1 MDQSKRMS
9 VCSNEVCALS
19 EKKSAIKAMASLSEN
34 PNRASPIPF
43 SKGEVVKEDFSSAAQ
58 EAYRKSEN
66 VNTSDEGNVQ
76 ITRKTK
82 VEETFVKS
90 QKMYSAEI
98 SSSSQASVQVRAES
112 PEMEQIMAKRRIY
125 QSYQDS
131 SRLTPNTLQQR
142 AVQSERCLTPE
153 IEHLMDKPHGSWSP
167 MPAACFVRPIS
178 PKQIISYPPDIPP
191 IPTAMPQPRTATP
204 EQFQEAR
211 ETVER
216 FVDHTKQVHQ
226 TQTTSTGRSNQ
237 STIYTVQQ
245 FSDQQYTPRY
255 DSNHGFSAYVG
266 RGNAGNGSYGNGI
279 NHRNGNPGNPN
290 NQYSGNPHNPGN
302 HSDNGNHGKN
312 GNPGVGSGNPRS
324 NDNGNQ
330 NEEEKPAHDKEEKP
344 TVTEPD
350 DSEEKHSR
358 KSSKT
363 DQSQKSSRKASA
375 SEEESS
381 RRVFSDFGGPQMT
394 SSVEVESTTE
404 GGVQK
409 TSVTK
414 SEKMAYSSCEFES
427 TRKSSIKQ
435 EGDNAALSTEGN
447 GEENPNEPRKYSY
460 PKFSMGESSIN
471 DETVTKSQVE
481 EIIKQELNKVFQM
494 AHTMEKTNF
503 GEMYDQKFQE
513 KSSSRQTLEQTPV
526 QVVQQTASQK
536 SEHQSSSAK
545 YDNRIS
551 YSGEVI
557 KTTGKLTSGLT
568 IAPERPFT
576 PQALE
581 SNYPLPYQ
589 GLPSDFPPP
598 RGHPEPP
605 PSKPAY
611 VPVMGGRDSPLLQAL
626 TYASD
631 RPYSPLPTATSVETP
646 SFITSSQSKKSSMLE
661 ALTTAPKS
669 PFHIQGVK
677 TETKVDVQ
685 KTSEAK
691 YESVQKYAPK
701 PSQSEF
707 KPISVSTAEPK
718 SQTSYINKSETSGNV
733 TIKSFPPV
741 TDELKSA
748 FKSSSKTASSSFSES
763 ERQQTATSK
772 QTLTSHTATSKVE
785 RPITPSGLHP
795 PNLLPYYQQNIG
807 EIPLAHRSN
816 SPVPHQIKAPS
827 VTPPRAQSVP
837 RQGER
842 RGSVKAMSEAYSQ
855 QLAAINNQ
863 QQSVSGTS
871 SISYV
876 SSGAYSSGS
885 VSKAYSYEQEHKSI
899 DALGYHASP
908 LAGKIPLAG
917 ERTLPKC
924 SSPIL
929 GKLDHTKQV
938 FKPSVPAQQP
948 VNVFRSPTAEQANL
962 RQAPPYF
969 IQDKEKAQ
977 VPWVVMKEQDDQQ
990 SVNAGSIKPPQPPST
1005 RTAPQTTVKPS
1016 LPTFP
1021 SVNKTTPAFPNPPKP
1036 YSLPGVTKPPSAIPD
1051 AGPGGAPKG
1060 GTTAGT
1066 SAPRRGRGVLNT
1078 AVPTGGRIP
1087 LCGSCNNHIRGPFI
1101 TALGKIWCPEHFV
1114 CVNAQ
1119 CRRPLQDI
1127 GFVEDD
1133 QGLYCE
1139 FCFEQYLA
1147 PTCSKCNAKVK
1158 GDCLN
1163 AIGKHFHP
1171 ECFTCAYCGKLFGN
1185 SPFFLEDALPYC
1197 EADWNELFTTKCFSC
1212 GFPIEAG
1219 DRWVEAL
1226 NNNYH
1231 SQCFNCT
1238 MCKKNLEGQSF
1249 FAKGG
1254 RPFCKNHAR

>member
-19 EKKSAIKAMASLSEN
+19 EKKTAIKAMTALTEN

-43 SKGEVVKEDFSSAAQ
+43 RKGEIVREDFSAAAQ
-58 EAYRKSEN
+58 ESFRKSEN
-66 VNTSDEGNVQ
+66 VDKSEEGNVQ

-82 VEETFVKS
+82 VEESFVKS

-98 SSSSQASVQVRAES
+98 SSSQASVQFRASS
-112 PEMEQIMAKRRIY
+112 PEMEQIMAKRQIY

-131 SRLTPNTLQQR
+131 SRLTPNTVQQR
-142 AVQSERCLTPE
+142 ALQSERCLTPE
-153 IEHLMDKPHGSWSP
+153 IEHLMDKPHGTWSP

-226 TQTTSTGRSNQ
+226 TQTTSSGRSAQ
-237 STIYTVQQ
+237 SSTYTAHQ
-245 FSDQQYTPRY
+245 FNEQQYTPRY
-255 DSNHGFSAYVG
+255 DSSQGFSAYTG
-266 RGNAGNGSYGNGI
+266 RGNAGNGSSENSANY
-279 NHRNGNPGNPN
+279 RNGNPGNHSNHN
-290 NQYSGNPHNPGN
+290 NDYPQNPGRRE
-302 HSDNGNHGKN
+302 NHGTGPSEMGSGDPKSNANPNERGN
-312 GNPGVGSGNPRS
+312 GNPG
-324 NDNGNQ
+324 D
-330 NEEEKPAHDKEEKP
+330 DKEEKP

-350 DSEEKHSR
+350 EPEGKYSR
-358 KSSKT
+358 KSSKG

-381 RRVFSDFGGPQMT
+381 RRVFSDFGGPQIS

-404 GGVQK
+404 GGVET

-414 SEKMAYSSCEFES
+414 SQKTAYSSCEFES
-427 TRKSSIKQ
+427 TRKSSVKQ
-435 EGDNAALSTEGN
+435 NNDNAALSAEDN
-447 GEENPNEPRKYSY
+447 GEGKPAEPRKYSY
-460 PKFSMGESSIN
+460 PKFSMGDSSIN
-471 DETVTKSQVE
+471 EETVTKSQVE

-494 AHTMEKTNF
+494 AQTMEKTNF
-503 GEMYDQKFQE
+503 GEMYDQKSQE
-513 KSSSRQTLEQTPV
+513 KSSSRQTLEEISVPV
-526 QVVQQTASQK
+526 KEQPVSKTFEHK
-536 SEHQSSSAK
+536 SISA
-545 YDNRIS
+545 YDNKIPFT
-551 YSGEVI
+551 GEVI
-557 KTTGKLTSGLT
+557 KSTGKLTSGLT
-568 IAPERPFT
+568 IAPDRSFT

-589 GLPSDFPPP
+589 NLPLDFPPP

-605 PSKPAY
+605 SSKPAY
-611 VPVMGGRDSPLLQAL
+611 IPLTGDRDSPFLRAL

-631 RPYSPLPTATSVETP
+631 RPYSPLPVPTAVETP
-646 SFITSSQSKKSSMLE
+646 SFITHSQSNKSSMLE

-669 PFHIQGVK
+669 AFHIQGVK
-677 TETKVDVQ
+677 TEEKIENVQ
-685 KTSEAK
+685 NITETR

-701 PSQSEF
+701 PSQGEF
-707 KPISVSTAEPK
+707 KPISVGTGGQKPP
-718 SQTSYINKSETSGNV
+718 SYMSKSETSGN
-733 TIKSFPPV
+733 TTTKSFAPV

-748 FKSSSKTASSSFSES
+748 FKSTPKTVSSSFSES
-763 ERQQTATSK
+763 ERQQTATS
-772 QTLTSHTATSKVE
+772 QQMLTSSHTRVE

-827 VTPPRAQSVP
+827 LTPPRAQSVP

-842 RGSVKAMSEAYSQ
+842 RGSVKAMSEAYTQ
-855 QLAAINNQ
+855 QLAAQTNQ
-863 QQSVSGTS
+863 QQSTSGTS
-871 SISYV
+871 SVSYV

-899 DALGYHASP
+899 DPLGYHASP
-908 LAGKIPLAG
+908 LAGKLPLAG
-917 ERTLPKC
+917 EQTLPKC
-924 SSPIL
+924 SSPVL

-938 FKPSVPAQQP
+938 FKPSVPPQQP
-948 VNVFRSPTAEQANL
+948 VNVFRSPTADQANL

-969 IQDKEKAQ
+969 IQEKEKPP
-977 VPWVVMKEQDDQQ
+977 VPWVVLKEKDDEL
-990 SVNAGSIKPPQPPST
+990 SVNVAFKPPQPPSA
-1005 RTAPQTTVKPS
+1005 RSAPQTTARPS
-1016 LPTFP
+1016 LPSFP
-1021 SVNKTTPAFPNPPKP
+1021 NVNKTMPTFPEPPKP
-1036 YSLPGVTKPPSAIPD
+1036 FSLPGVTKPPSAIPD

-1060 GTTAGT
+1060 GSTAGT

-1133 QGLYCE
+1133 KGLYCE

-1147 PTCSKCNAKVK
+1147 PSCSKCNAKVK